1 MTQAHQCHPPAPQR
15 SSMIIF
21 TGDGRGKTSAAIG
34 MAVRAAGHGLKPFI
48 VFFMKGK
55 MYVHGEMLALDAFPG
70 IDYRSF
76 GQEGWVEKSC
86 PAAAHREQ
94 ALLGLAAARE
104 AMLSGHYSLVVMDE
118 INGAVDH
125 GLLTVDEVVET
136 VAARPEGV
144 GLILTGRNASP
155 RLMEMADTVTEMRCV
170 KHAFDSGMAACRGI
184 DY

>member
-1 MTQAHQCHPPAPQR
+1 MTQAYQDNPSTRLR
-15 SSMIIF
+15 SSIIIF

-104 AMLSGHYSLVVMDE
+104 ALLSGRHGLVVMDE
-118 INGAVDH
+118 INGAVEH
-125 GLLTVDEVVET
+125 GLLTLDEVVDT

-155 RLMEMADTVTEMRCV
+155 RLMEMADTVTEMCCV
-170 KHAFDSGMAACRGI
+170 KHPFDSGMAACRGI

>member
-1 MTQAHQCHPPAPQR
+1 
-15 SSMIIF
+15 
-21 TGDGRGKTSAAIG
+21 

-70 IDYRSF
+70 IEYRSF
-76 GQEGWVEKSC
+76 GQDGWVKKSN
-86 PAAAHREQ
+86 PAIEHRQQ

-104 AMLSGHYSLVVMDE
+104 AMLSGLYKLVVMDE
-118 INGAVDH
+118 INGAMEH
-125 GLLTVDEVVET
+125 GLLTEDEVIET
-136 VAARPEGV
+136 VTARPEGV